1 MRASWLTGTKRWYQ
15 GQKETPATLPAWWS
29 GPALVTQQARWKNG
43 LTGNLSRERLEG
55 ASAGRRGE
63 TTGRRYCDTF
73 MNTAGLYWN
82 TLRPGKV
89 SWLATQKLWTLCMRL
104 ITMRYKLKDSEHMCC
119 TLLCRLCWTLTV
131 LFLWMVS
138 SKVCIVNRSCY
149 YWQICHHFSSIW
161 NLN

>member
-1 MRASWLTGTKRWYQ
+1 MVSRTEGNASDTACVIVWACFGDSAGPVEGRTT
-15 GQKETPATLPAWWS
+15 QK
-29 GPALVTQQARWKNG
+29 G

-55 ASAGRRGE
+55 ASAGRHGE
-63 TTGRRYCDTF
+63 TTGRRYCDTV